1 MCHQG
6 PATRTWLRPPW
17 ETFTPESAFKGST
30 VSGYLLGIQ
39 SSDTAH
45 FERSSLGASSR
56 IDSAPDPMSR
66 HDNMI
71 AQMLPGWS
79 HG

>member
-45 FERSSLGASSR
+45 FERSSLSGTSLSTFPPPQTFVASTATR
-56 IDSAPDPMSR
+56 
-66 HDNMI
+66 
-71 AQMLPGWS
+71 
-79 HG
+79 